1 MQNRTPAVKPDG
13 VTYTI
18 RKDGKIIVSSSIP
31 ACGYSTD
38 ELKSLRAA
46 GYDLYEGSK
55 KVKITKATKS

>member
-1 MQNRTPAVKPDG
+1 MQSKSPAVKPDG

-46 GYDLYEGSK
+46 GFELYEGNK
-55 KVKITKATKS
+55 KAKITRATKS